1 MKKAETI
8 AKDLLASADI
18 IVGGS
23 RPQDITIHNDDM
35 YNRVLRDGDLGLGES
50 YMEGWWDAN
59 ELDEFFAHILE
70 ADLLNAG
77 NITPSLVAAVASA
90 KLFNQ
95 QKKQTAKS
103 DVSHH
108 YDIGNDLYAAMLDE
122 RMIYTCAYWK
132 DAKNLEQAQEAKLD
146 LICRKLQLKK
156 GMTLLDIGCG
166 WGGFAKY
173 AAEKYDVKVTGIT
186 PAGEQVKLAKQNTK
200 GLDVEI
206 LQLDYRDVTG
216 QFDRIVSI
224 GMLEHVGGKNYK
236 EFFEVCNKALVP
248 GGMMLHHTIGG
259 TVKYNPGSARWMRKY
274 IFPGTYIPTL
284 GELADASAHNSF
296 VIEDVHNLGTDYDK
310 TLMEWY
316 KRFDANYSK
325 LDHAVYDEEFYR
337 MWKYY
342 LLVCAALFRTHGLQL
357 WQVVFRRAERG
368 DAYKAVR

>member
-1 MKKAETI
+1 MKKAKTI
-8 AKDLLASADI
+8 TTDLLASANI
-18 IVGGS
+18 TINGTQL
-23 RPQDITIHNDDM
+23 QDITIHNENL

-50 YMEGWWDAN
+50 YMAGWWDAN
-59 ELDEFFAHILE
+59 ELDEFFAHIFE

-77 NITPSLVAAVASA
+77 NITPNLVAAVVSA

-95 QKKQTAKS
+95 QKKQTAKA

-108 YDIGNDLYAAMLDE
+108 YDIGNDLYAAMLDK

-132 DAKNLEQAQEAKLD
+132 DAKTLEQAQEAKLD

-173 AAEKYDVKVTGIT
+173 AAEKYGVKVTGIT
-186 PAGEQVKLAKQNTK
+186 PAGEQVKLAKKNTK

-206 LQLDYRDVTG
+206 LQLDYRDITG

-224 GMLEHVGGKNYK
+224 GMLEHVGGKNYND
-236 EFFEVCNKALVP
+236 FFKVCNNVLAP

-284 GELADASAHNSF
+284 GELADASTRSAF
-296 VIEDVHNLGTDYDK
+296 VVEDVHNLGPDYDK

-316 KRFDANYSK
+316 KRFDANYAK
-325 LDHAVYDEEFYR
+325 LDHTIYDEEFYR

-368 DAYKAVR
+368 DAYEAVR